1 MAWYL
6 QSKVRGK
13 ERFYYR
19 MKKILLIT
27 TLMFFSFTS
36 FRSANANTTEQT
48 IMEKLSGEYGFEFK
62 FEQKNFYKFLTQP
75 RITVGKAVYG
85 TPSSFIWELFG
96 DNAVKIVSDGKKI
109 WIYSPAEEAG
119 DKPTLAVRN
128 AQTND
133 GIQSLILGNKYKITD
148 LKPSKSKKDIKEV
161 YITGSKDSEYHW
173 AIVRVDDRKD
183 FSLDSIEFE
192 DKDGSKVL
200 IEVKA
205 FKRLAQKAPQGTFV
219 FKAPK
224 GTRIIK

>member
-1 MAWYL
+1 
-6 QSKVRGK
+6 
-13 ERFYYR
+13 
-19 MKKILLIT
+19 
-27 TLMFFSFTS
+27 
-36 FRSANANTTEQT
+36 
-48 IMEKLSGEYGFEFK
+48 MEKLSGKNGFEFK
-62 FEQKNFYKFLTQP
+62 FEQKNFYKFLNQP
-75 RITVGKAVYG
+75 RVTIGKAVYSA
-85 TPSSFIWELFG
+85 PANFVWELFG

-109 WIYSPAEEAG
+109 WIYSPAEEEG
-119 DKPTLAVRN
+119 DKPTLAIRK

-133 GIQSLILGNKYKITD
+133 GIQSLILGNKYKMTD
-148 LKPSKSKKDIKEV
+148 LKPSKSKKGIKEV